1 MCLLYKRKIK
11 KVIQA
16 AEEFRKRLEDEDLG
30 LTGEKLIEIDDM
42 TPEEAYILGT
52 KDTTDYLLKRLKS

>member
-11 KVIQA
+11 KVIQSM
-16 AEEFRKRLEDEDLG
+16 EDFRKKLDDEDLG
-30 LTGEKLIEIDDM
+30 LTAEKLIAIDDM

-52 KDTTDYLLKRLKS
+52 KDTMDDMLKHLRN

>member
-11 KVIQA
+11 KIIQA
-16 AEEFRKRLEDEDLG
+16 AEEFRKRLEDGDFG
-30 LTGEKLIEIDDM
+30 LTAEKLIAIDDM

-52 KDTTDYLLKRLKS
+52 KDAMDDMLKHLKG